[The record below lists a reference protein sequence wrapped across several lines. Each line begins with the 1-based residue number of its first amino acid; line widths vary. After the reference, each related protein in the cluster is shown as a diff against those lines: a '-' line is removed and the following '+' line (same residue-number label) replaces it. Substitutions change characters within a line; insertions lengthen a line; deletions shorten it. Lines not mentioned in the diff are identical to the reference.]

1 MFKRDKKK
9 YSDAKL
15 DQLGRELLRTPQAT
29 EDALE
34 EIISSPFLYTRIRAR
49 IAREKENLEERESW
63 YIFSGAAKRALLA
76 MGLVA
81 ALTFGMLWFDVV
93 NRSPVMVRQSTDE
106 LIFESDMPGIDHIVF
121 AENSSLISSDE
132 VLATV
137 VSDEEEEEIK

>member
-63 YIFSGAAKRALLA
+63 YIFSGVAKRALLA